1 MGSSEVRTLVILH
14 AVSRGMQSARLSGL
28 QEACEGVRGR
38 EGEQA
43 VVISCAYSCC
53 GGQCVLVS
61 LSSDVS

>member
-28 QEACEGVRGR
+28 QEACGGEGEGG
-38 EGEQA
+38 GEQA
-43 VVISCAYSCC
+43 VVISCAYSC